1 MSRKSTSSQPIQRF
15 SDRNLRSSQRGF
27 GRNPENLH
35 VLVSNEKQSKVWH
48 SEKQESEREKRS
60 RHEEQSNFEGSNL
73 YHWQNLDYV
82 PELNISTPTTVE
94 TEEVSDAPFDEGD
107 FEEVEVASDR
117 NASSKASEI
126 PVGFRKSKLK
136 YLRYKCFLFFK
147 PKVYDICPHRTIVNC
162 LNVNENESV
171 EVDVVSEAEAE
182 GETETS
188 KVNFGLEVN
197 GREELFECE
206 NLDVKCN
213 TADETNSNQDSFSNA
228 KTLEETDEEKFST
241 TRLKA
246 SNEKSQLVS
255 EGLSREYHTCIPNND
270 PASGFYQGEAII
282 QNILNAWTS
291 HLIGLEYLVEI
302 RNSGSNKTSVR
313 NYHCVLCD
321 EDLLKPVSGNN
332 VINHIIS
339 NRHMIH
345 YLEKHF
351 PSCGYNFSENV
362 PNNSSEIVLQKC
374 CEEINNKLGYYYMCI
389 ADYNY
394 YKTHKLDIKTV
405 LSNAFHADEKNFH
418 LEFKNLESDIISKE
432 VNILVE
438 DIMSKILAFEEESEE
453 EVYEV
458 DDNFDDFV
466 ENSPGDEKEIEE
478 SNELHLSDFVEDLSD
493 SACESDIPKINEIQ
507 STTSEMEKSE
517 SGDKKIHVES
527 NSQSSSKD
535 INSESSKTKQPNSN
549 ESDIS
554 VNGKGR
560 GKKFFP
566 NRKPRGK
573 FATYLMLQNAISSKG
588 QYTSSAKNSGSSKIK
603 AEPNALSAKNA
614 VASKVKEEQNTSS
627 VKSTVS
633 SKVKEI
639 CITSNAESATGSKVK
654 EGLNIS
660 SADNLASSKVKE
672 GLDTSNANDTV
683 SPKVEEVHKTLNAK
697 NEAIS
702 EVKEVHSTLKSKNA
716 FGSKGKGVYN
726 VLSAK
731 RTGGSVVKGGQNSGS
746 VVKGGQNIFI
756 GSKDKG
762 VHNAVSF
769 RKDLAPLKLSKNKS
783 DNGNAFCETKPFVV
797 SIEKGESHNAAKVSA
812 HAVDECRIVRKIS
825 TRNIC
830 TVKPSVAESIEKGE
844 GFLSDTG
851 KIVAIGKINE
861 ERIVK
866 KVSVRNKNLSKP
878 KPLTKQSNGEK
889 LHPNIT
895 EVINVQRTDEG
906 RIVKKI
912 SVRSANLSKQKFSVK
927 ESIVEN
933 ENSTNITNL
942 YAQNKDLMVKK
953 INPKT
958 QAIHKRKPSDEE
970 TSKETTELPS
980 DTDFANIPTISGGS
994 VVKKSMK
1001 IKHRSHV
1008 KPGSHSKHCLKRI
1021 LSKSALPRSVTV
1033 ASDKKDSKLSITV
1046 VNAEQKPDGVKQ
1058 WEKDGSGSIKRKETK
1073 SPDHKKIDKRSK
1085 SPVRR
1090 IRSPLQN
1097 SSPLH
1102 LSHSSRRRSISP
1114 LKRHSRSPH
1123 RRRSPYRKRY
1133 ESPLR
1138 RRSRSPRSR
1147 RAESSSRRYSRSP
1160 AWDFL
1165 RSPNRKRSKSPPRRT
1180 SRSPIRRISRSPY
1193 RRRSRSPVRRFS
1205 RSPRRASS
1213 RSSARK
1219 YSRSPVRRYSKSPLR
1234 RRSRSPIK
1242 KRSVSPSRR
1251 RRSPYMLPSRSS
1263 PRRRSRSV
1271 ERRNS
1276 QSPRRKSYERT
1287 FSRSPNHTY
1296 GKSSDLRDSLQYDV
1310 EKPVSHKSYIPT
1322 QKYSRPLKQF
1332 EVSSGRAVSDLD
1344 PVSDEDESVYFNTGD
1359 KNKRGEEMK
1368 LPPSTRI
1375 ALTQMMRKL
1384 SGIEV
1389 NPEDPSLNKLMHFM
1403 NVHSAELQQI
1413 LGTQPQ
1419 NIADQ
1424 NVMPRP
1430 VESDIRSRADFL
1442 QQCLLSALA
1451 GNLRMQQPN
1460 QPNFAFPP
1468 PVSGIPVPTFSQLP
1482 FPPVSGHPVFPP
1494 VPNTMPPRIP
1504 VQAQQPY
1511 PRVQNPGQSF
1521 VHPNQFNAFNQ
1532 SSHSKPNVP
1541 SENMF
1546 KDLKAK
1552 VTKLFGANEAEK
1564 IEKEKTIAPHYVTE
1578 PDPEK
1583 WDLNHPATP
1592 KFNPS
1597 VSKKVFQPQN
1607 KDMSFHATP
1616 EPSTRLRDGNAMPF
1630 AKGPGRFFS
1639 NDNIRP
1645 NIQKVPVPPPTAKV
1659 AFCDV
1664 TRTPSERNLFP
1675 VVNNAPGSNFS
1686 TPGTQGGVNDVK
1698 LSLAQRL
1705 ASVLVKVGMM
1715 DVPAPL
1721 LQEMLMKIGAFS
1733 SCPPQDISETEII
1746 NILRKLGYLS

>member
-1 MSRKSTSSQPIQRF
+1 M
-15 SDRNLRSSQRGF
+15 
-27 GRNPENLH
+27 
-35 VLVSNEKQSKVWH
+35 
-48 SEKQESEREKRS
+48 
-60 RHEEQSNFEGSNL
+60 
-73 YHWQNLDYV
+73 
-82 PELNISTPTTVE
+82 
-94 TEEVSDAPFDEGD
+94 
-107 FEEVEVASDR
+107 
-117 NASSKASEI
+117 
-126 PVGFRKSKLK
+126 
-136 YLRYKCFLFFK
+136 
-147 PKVYDICPHRTIVNC
+147 
-162 LNVNENESV
+162 
-171 EVDVVSEAEAE
+171 
-182 GETETS
+182 
-188 KVNFGLEVN
+188 
-197 GREELFECE
+197 
-206 NLDVKCN
+206 
-213 TADETNSNQDSFSNA
+213 
-228 KTLEETDEEKFST
+228 
-241 TRLKA
+241 
-246 SNEKSQLVS
+246 
-255 EGLSREYHTCIPNND
+255 
-270 PASGFYQGEAII
+270 
-282 QNILNAWTS
+282 
-291 HLIGLEYLVEI
+291 
-302 RNSGSNKTSVR
+302 
-313 NYHCVLCD
+313 
-321 EDLLKPVSGNN
+321 KPVSGNN

-405 LSNAFHADEKNFH
+405 LNNAFHADEKNFP

-432 VNILVE
+432 VNILIE
-438 DIMSKILAFEEESEE
+438 DIMSKILAFEEESE

-493 SACESDIPKINEIQ
+493 SACESDVPKINEIQ
-507 STTSEMEKSE
+507 STTSEMKKSE
-517 SGDKKIHVES
+517 PGDKKIHVES
-527 NSQSSSKD
+527 NSQGSSKGVD
-535 INSESSKTKQPNSN
+535 SESSKTKQANSN
-549 ESDIS
+549 ESDVS
-554 VNGKGR
+554 VDGKGR
-560 GKKFFP
+560 GRKFFP

-573 FATYLMLQNAISSKG
+573 FATYLMLQNAISTKVHN
-588 QYTSSAKNSGSSKIK
+588 TSSAKNSVSSKIK
-603 AEPNALSAKNA
+603 AEPSTVSAKNT
-614 VASKVKEEQNTSS
+614 VSSKVKEEQNISS
-627 VKSTVS
+627 VKSTIG
-633 SKVKEI
+633 SKVKEV

-654 EGLNIS
+654 EGLNTS
-660 SADNLASSKVKE
+660 NAERATGSKVKE
-672 GLDTSNANDTV
+672 GLNTSNAKDTV
-683 SPKVEEVHKTLNAK
+683 SPKVEVHKTLSAR
-697 NEAIS
+697 NEVIS
-702 EVKEVHSTLKSKNA
+702 EVKEMHSTLKTKSA
-716 FGSKGKGVYN
+716 FGSKVKGVDN
-726 VLSAK
+726 ILSAK
-731 RTGGSVVKGGQNSGS
+731 RTGGSLVKGGH
-746 VVKGGQNIFI
+746 NILI
-756 GSKDKG
+756 GSKDKE
-762 VHNAVSF
+762 VHNVVSF
-769 RKDLAPLKLSKNKS
+769 RKDLTPLKLSKNKS
-783 DNGNAFCETKPFVV
+783 DNGNAFCKAKPFVV
-797 SIEKGESHNAAKVSA
+797 NIEKGESHNVAKGSA

-825 TRNIC
+825 ARNIC
-830 TVKPSVAESIEKGE
+830 TIKPSDAESIEKAE

-851 KIVAIGKINE
+851 KIIAVGKINE

-866 KVSVRNKNLSKP
+866 KVSVGNKNLSKQ

-895 EVINVQRTDEG
+895 EVINVHRTDEG

-912 SVRSANLSKQKFSVK
+912 SVRTANLSKQKFSVK
-927 ESIVEN
+927 ENIMEN
-933 ENSTNITNL
+933 KNSTNITNL
-942 YAQNKDLMVKK
+942 YAQNENLTVKK
-953 INPKT
+953 NNPKT
-958 QAIHKRKPSDEE
+958 QAIHKLKPDEE

-980 DTDFANIPTISGGS
+980 DTDIANIPTISGGS
-994 VVKKSMK
+994 IVKKSMK
-1001 IKHRSHV
+1001 SKHRSHV
-1008 KPGSHSKHCLKRI
+1008 KPGSHSKYCLKRI
-1021 LSKSALPRSVTV
+1021 LSKSAVPRSVTV

-1046 VNAEQKPDGVKQ
+1046 VNAEQKSDGVKE
-1058 WEKDGSGSIKRKETK
+1058 WEQDGSGLIKRKEAK

-1090 IRSPLQN
+1090 IRSPLRN
-1097 SSPLH
+1097 SSPLR

-1114 LKRHSRSPH
+1114 LRRRSRSPH

-1138 RRSRSPRSR
+1138 KRSRSPRSR
-1147 RAESSSRRYSRSP
+1147 HTQSSSRRYSRSP

-1165 RSPNRKRSKSPPRRT
+1165 RSPNRRRSKSPSRRT
-1180 SRSPIRRISRSPY
+1180 SRSPVRRISRSPY

-1205 RSPRRASS
+1205 RSPRRGNS
-1213 RSSARK
+1213 RGSARK

-1242 KRSVSPSRR
+1242 KHSVSPSRR

-1287 FSRSPNHTY
+1287 FSRSPNITY

-1310 EKPVSHKSYIPT
+1310 EKPVSHKSYIPA

-1332 EVSSGRAVSDLD
+1332 EASSGRSVSDLD
-1344 PVSDEDESVYFNTGD
+1344 PVSDEDESVYFNIGD
-1359 KNKRGEEMK
+1359 KRKRGEEMK

-1403 NVHSAELQQI
+1403 NAHSAELQQI

-1419 NIADQ
+1419 NIAGQ

-1521 VHPNQFNAFNQ
+1521 VHPNQFNTFNQ
-1532 SSHSKPNVP
+1532 PSHSKPNVP
-1541 SENMF
+1541 SEIMF

-1564 IEKEKTIAPHYVTE
+1564 IEKEKTIAPRYVTE

-1597 VSKKVFQPQN
+1597 VSKNVFQPQN
-1607 KDMSFHATP
+1607 KDMGFRAAP
-1616 EPSTRLRDGNAMPF
+1616 EPSTMLRDGNAMPF

-1639 NDNIRP
+1639 NDNSRP

-1686 TPGTQGGVNDVK
+1686 TSGTQSGVNDVK